1 MDLTIYGAWKLARLY
16 ILLTYM
22 VVNFKKKKNLKIGY
36 VSNEITLIIIAES
49 CMANLSLI
57 RNLY

>member
-22 VVNFKKKKNLKIGY
+22 VVNFKKKNLKIGY

>member
-1 MDLTIYGAWKLARLY
+1 MDLTIYGEWKLARLY

-22 VVNFKKKKNLKIGY
+22 VVNFKKNLKIGY
-36 VSNEITLIIIAES
+36 VSNEVTLIIIAES